1 MSIAAPISLRVGD
14 EPKLSSLVRS
24 STVEAGLAQR
34 ARIVLLAAQGV
45 SNTQIA
51 AMVGVSRPTVILWR
65 TRYVEAGIAGL
76 GDLARSGRPPVI
88 DDLAVVVATLAAP
101 P

>member
-1 MSIAAPISLRVGD
+1 MSVAAPIVLRAGD

-45 SNTQIA
+45 SNTSIA
-51 AMVGVSRPTVILWR
+51 AMVGVSRPTVIVWR
-65 TRYVEAGIAGL
+65 DRHEQ
-76 GDLARSGRPPVI
+76 S
-88 DDLAVVVATLAAP
+88 
-101 P
+101 